1 MKGSTLTFDLPE
13 TLNATCPPERRG
25 VRRDH
30 VRLMVLDKLQGHTKH
45 NRFHH
50 LGDYLS
56 PGDLI
61 VLNSSRTLP
70 AELRATVSPGKGKA
84 PIRKV
89 TLRLAHQVAGDSWEV
104 FPLKGELEEGDHLS
118 FSENLEARVTSNASR
133 PFVTLRFTKQNAD
146 LFGEIYKIGE
156 PIRYEYISDPWE
168 LDYYQT
174 VYATEPG
181 SVEMPSAGR
190 AFSWELLFELKRR
203 GIKIAF
209 LQLHAGLSDLADN
222 KWQLTPRDVKESF
235 QIPLET
241 IESIKETKAKGGR
254 VIAVGTTVVR
264 AIETAFDSSIK
275 LISGSGWTNLYINR
289 ETVLK
294 VIDGLITGF
303 HEPEASHLDLLTA
316 FIDQKL
322 LFQAYQEAIDLGYLW
337 HEFGDINL
345 IL

>member
-30 VRLMVLDKLQGHTKH
+30 VRLMVLDKLQGLTKH
-45 NRFHH
+45 DHFYH
-50 LGDYLS
+50 LGAYLK

-70 AELRATVSPGKGKA
+70 AELRATVLPANGKVA
-84 PIRKV
+84 TRNV
-89 TLRLAHQVAGDSWEV
+89 TIRLAHQLGGNLWQV
-104 FPLKGELEEGDHLS
+104 FPVEGNIEEEDLLS
-118 FSENLEARVTSNASR
+118 FSENLEARVMSQASR
-133 PFVTLRFTKQNAD
+133 PFVTLQFSKQNAE

-156 PIRYEYISDPWE
+156 PIRYEYISVPWE

-190 AFSWELLFELKRR
+190 AFSWELLFELQRQ

-209 LQLHAGLSDLADN
+209 LQLHTGLSDLADN
-222 KWQLTPRDVKESF
+222 EWQLTPRDVKESF
-235 QIPLET
+235 HIPSET
-241 IESIKETKAKGGR
+241 IEAIKETKAIGGR

-264 AIETAFDSSIK
+264 AIETAFDASFE